1 MALYSFEKDSP
12 NGPEAQVWPS
22 FSKDLL
28 PTFHLPGRQCVTIS
42 REDIEKVAVLARIR
56 VDDEQVSALE
66 KDLGNILDLVDQLA
80 AADTDS
86 VEPMAHPLNAV
97 QRLRA
102 DEVTETNQREAFQAI
117 APATENGLYLVPRVI
132 E

>member
-1 MALYSFEKDSP
+1 M
-12 NGPEAQVWPS
+12 
-22 FSKDLL
+22 
-28 PTFHLPGRQCVTIS
+28 TIS
-42 REDIEKVAVLARIR
+42 RTDIEKVAVLARIR

-66 KDLGNILDLVDQLA
+66 KDLGNILDLVDQLG

-86 VEPMAHPLNAV
+86 VEPMAHPLDAV

-102 DEVTETNQREAFQAI
+102 DEVTETDQRESFQAI

>member
-1 MALYSFEKDSP
+1 M
-12 NGPEAQVWPS
+12 
-22 FSKDLL
+22 
-28 PTFHLPGRQCVTIS
+28 TIS

-56 VDDEQVSALE
+56 VDEEQVSALE

-80 AADTDS
+80 AADTES

-102 DEVTETNQREAFQAI
+102 DEVTETDQRESFQAI

>member
-1 MALYSFEKDSP
+1 M
-12 NGPEAQVWPS
+12 
-22 FSKDLL
+22 
-28 PTFHLPGRQCVTIS
+28 TIS

-56 VDDEQVSALE
+56 LDEEQIPALE
-66 KDLGNILDLVDQLA
+66 NDLGNILSLVDQLS
-80 AADTDS
+80 AADTDN
-86 VEPMAHPLNAV
+86 VEPLAHPLDAV

-102 DEVTETNQREAFQAI
+102 DEVTESNQREAFQAI

>member
-1 MALYSFEKDSP
+1 M
-12 NGPEAQVWPS
+12 
-22 FSKDLL
+22 
-28 PTFHLPGRQCVTIS
+28 TIS
-42 REDIEKVAVLARIR
+42 RKDIEKVAVLARIR

-66 KDLGNILDLVDQLA
+66 KDLGNILDLVDQLG

-86 VEPMAHPLNAV
+86 VEPMAHPLDAV

-102 DEVTETNQREAFQAI
+102 DEVTETDQRERFQAI

>member
-1 MALYSFEKDSP
+1 M
-12 NGPEAQVWPS
+12 
-22 FSKDLL
+22 
-28 PTFHLPGRQCVTIS
+28 TIS
-42 REDIEKVAVLARIR
+42 REDIEKVAVLARIQ
-56 VDDEQVSALE
+56 VDDDQVSALE

-80 AADTDS
+80 AADTDA
-86 VEPMAHPLNAV
+86 VEPMAHPLDAV

-117 APATENGLYLVPRVI
+117 APSTEDGLYLVPRVI

>member
-1 MALYSFEKDSP
+1 M
-12 NGPEAQVWPS
+12 
-22 FSKDLL
+22 
-28 PTFHLPGRQCVTIS
+28 TIS

-56 VDDEQVSALE
+56 VDDQQVSALE
-66 KDLGNILDLVDQLA
+66 KDLGNILDLVDQLG

-97 QRLRA
+97 QRLRP

>member
-1 MALYSFEKDSP
+1 M
-12 NGPEAQVWPS
+12 
-22 FSKDLL
+22 
-28 PTFHLPGRQCVTIS
+28 TIS

-66 KDLGNILDLVDQLA
+66 QDLGNILDLVDQLG

-117 APATENGLYLVPRVI
+117 ASATENGLYLVPRVI

>member
-1 MALYSFEKDSP
+1 M
-12 NGPEAQVWPS
+12 
-22 FSKDLL
+22 
-28 PTFHLPGRQCVTIS
+28 TIS

-66 KDLGNILDLVDQLA
+66 NDLGNILDLVDQLS
-80 AADTDS
+80 AADTDA
-86 VEPMAHPLNAV
+86 VEPLAHPLDAV
-97 QRLRA
+97 QRLRP

>member
-1 MALYSFEKDSP
+1 MGG
-12 NGPEAQVWPS
+12 N
-22 FSKDLL
+22 
-28 PTFHLPGRQCVTIS
+28 VTIS

-66 KDLGNILDLVDQLA
+66 KDLGNILDLVDQLS

-102 DEVTETNQREAFQAI
+102 DEVTETDQREAFQAI